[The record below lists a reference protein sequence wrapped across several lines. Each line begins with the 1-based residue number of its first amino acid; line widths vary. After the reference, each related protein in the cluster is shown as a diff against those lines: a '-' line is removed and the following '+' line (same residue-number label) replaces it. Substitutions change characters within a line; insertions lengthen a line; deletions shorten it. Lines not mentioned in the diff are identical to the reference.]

1 MSLRLICGR
10 SGTGKSEFCLNEVIE
25 RLEDNNKI
33 YIITPEQFS
42 YSVEKKLIEKTKS
55 GAIINAEVLTFK
67 RMAYRVKNEVG
78 GVIDT
83 NLSKSGKAMLIYSIL
98 LDNRNNLKFLGK
110 SEQNVD
116 LVETAITEFKK
127 HNVTLENLKNIIEN
141 EQDRYLKEKLKDLY
155 CMYENFEQ
163 RIKDR
168 YIDENDML
176 TILANNLDDT
186 NMFNDCIIY
195 IDEFT
200 GFTKQ
205 EYKIIEKLIKVVKQM
220 NITITTDNLDM
231 GTNSDTDIF
240 YSNKQTAD
248 KLLYIARSNYID
260 CEKTVFLNEMHRF
273 KSEEL
278 KHIQK
283 NIYKIPYKIY
293 EKDVKNLNLFL
304 ATNSYSEIENVAKQI
319 VKLVKNN
326 NYRYR
331 DISVITK
338 NLDTYSSLV
347 KSIFASYKIPVFID
361 EKRDLSQNMFIKY
374 IISILDVYSK
384 NWSYDSIMNYI
395 KSYYLNI
402 DNDEIYIFEDYC
414 RKWGIK
420 GAKWYKGDWYFGDET
435 EENKE
440 QLERIKELRIK
451 IITPLIKFKEN
462 IKNNRTISE
471 ITKGLYNFLI
481 ENKVDETLIL
491 KKEKLEKY
499 GYIEIAKEQELA
511 WNIIIEV
518 LDELNMIFGEEKVSF
533 EKYINL
539 LRIGLNSSGLG
550 IIPQTQDQVILGDI
564 ERSRTHKVKAIF
576 ILGMND
582 GVFPTVHKEEGFLGD
597 KDRSALKEKGIELA
611 KGSLEALYEDNFSI
625 YKALTI
631 AEEKIFL
638 SYTSTS
644 SDGGALRPSILLT
657 KIKKIFPKLKEKSDM
672 ISEEDEIIT
681 KNLTFD
687 ELISNL
693 AKFTQGEKINPIWFE
708 IYNFYNN
715 NDDWKNK
722 LEGAI
727 NALNYTNKPEKISK
741 ENIDKL
747 YGKTLNT
754 TVSRLEQYKACPF
767 SYYLKYSLKVHEKDT
782 FKIQVIDTGNFMHDV
797 IDEFFKTVR
806 EKELNIK
813 QLEEEQ
819 AYEIIEKIVEEKLSL
834 NKNYIFTST
843 DKYKV
848 LTRRLKRV
856 ILKSMKYIIESL
868 KESDFEVFGTE
879 LEFKKG
885 KAYDPITLNLKN
897 GKRVEITG
905 KIDRID
911 LAKNAEDNYIRIIDY
926 KSSVKNIDLNEV
938 VAGIQI
944 QLLTYLDATSKIEEM
959 MPAGVL
965 YFSLIDPVIKAD
977 KYMTNEQIEEEL
989 KKKFK
994 MNGLILADV
1003 KVVKM
1008 MDKKL
1013 DSGASNII
1021 PAYIDK
1027 EGNLSKKSNAV
1038 TKEQFEDLQKYT
1050 TKIIKEISEEILSG
1064 NINLEPYYN
1073 TKNKKTPCEYCE
1085 YKTICQFK
1093 AGTYGNNY
1101 NYIGKKEKQ
1110 EMLDEIKSRVE
1121 A

>member
-1 MSLRLICGR
+1 
-10 SGTGKSEFCLNEVIE
+10 
-25 RLEDNNKI
+25 
-33 YIITPEQFS
+33 
-42 YSVEKKLIEKTKS
+42 
-55 GAIINAEVLTFK
+55 
-67 RMAYRVKNEVG
+67 
-78 GVIDT
+78 
-83 NLSKSGKAMLIYSIL
+83 MLIYSIL
-98 LDNRNNLKFLGK
+98 LDNKNNLKFLGK
-110 SEQNVD
+110 SEQNVELLD
-116 LVETAITEFKK
+116 TAITEFKK
-127 HNVTLENLKNIIEN
+127 HNITLENLKNVTDN
-141 EQDRYLKEKLKDLY
+141 EEDRYLKEKLKDLCY
-155 CMYENFEQ
+155 VYEKFEQ

-168 YIDENDML
+168 YIDENDIL
-176 TILANNLDDT
+176 TILSNNLVHTD
-186 NMFNDCIIY
+186 MFKDCIIY

-205 EYKIIEKLIKVVKQM
+205 EYKIIEKLIKQVKQM

-231 GTNSDTDIF
+231 GTGPDTDIF
-240 YSNKQTAD
+240 HSNKQTAD
-248 KLLYIARSNYID
+248 KLLYIARSNEIS

-273 KSEEL
+273 KSDEL
-278 KHIQK
+278 KHMEQ
-283 NIYKIPYKIY
+283 NIYEIPYKIY
-293 EKDVKNLNLFL
+293 EKDVENLSLFL
-304 ATNSYSEIENVAKQI
+304 GNNTYSEIENVAKQI

-347 KSIFASYKIPVFID
+347 KAIFASYNIPVFID
-361 EKRDLSQNMFIKY
+361 EKKELSQNMFIKY

-402 DNDEIYIFEDYC
+402 DDDDIYIFEDYC

-420 GAKWYKGDWYFGDET
+420 GAKWYEGDWNFGVQTQED
-435 EENKE
+435 KE
-440 QLERIKELRIK
+440 QLERIKELRNK
-451 IITPLIKFKEN
+451 IVTPLLKFKEN
-462 IKNNRTISE
+462 IKANRTVSE

-481 ENKVDETLIL
+481 ENKIDETLML
-491 KKEKLEKY
+491 KKEKLEND
-499 GYIEIAKEQELA
+499 GYIELAKEQELA
-511 WNIIIEV
+511 WNIIIQV
-518 LDELNMIFGEEKVSF
+518 LDELNMLFGEEKISF
-533 EKYINL
+533 EKYISL

-550 IIPQTQDQVILGDI
+550 IIPQTQDQVIVGDI
-564 ERSRTHKVKAIF
+564 ERSRTHRVKAIF

-582 GVFPTVHKEEGFLGD
+582 GVFPSVRKEEGFLGD
-597 KDRSALKEKGIELA
+597 KDRELLKEKGIELA
-611 KGSLEALYEDNFSI
+611 KGSLESLYEDNFSI
-625 YKALTI
+625 YKALTT

-638 SYTSTS
+638 SYTSTNN
-644 SDGGALRPSILLT
+644 DGGALRPSILVT

-672 ISEEDEIIT
+672 LGEEDEIIT

-693 AKFTQGEKINPIWFE
+693 AKFKDGEKINQIWFE
-708 IYNFYNN
+708 IYNYYNN
-715 NDDWKNK
+715 SPYWKDK

-727 NALNYTNKPEKISK
+727 KALNYTNKPEKISK

-767 SYYLKYSLKVHEKDT
+767 SYYLKYGLKVQEKDD
-782 FKIQVIDTGNFMHDV
+782 FKVQMVDTGNFMHDV
-797 IDEFFKTVR
+797 IDEFFRTVR
-806 EKELNIK
+806 EMQLNIK
-813 QLEEEQ
+813 SLEDEQ
-819 AYEIIEKIVEEKLSL
+819 IEEIISQIIEEKLSL

-856 ILKSMKYIIESL
+856 ILKSMKYILESL

-885 KAYDPITLNLKN
+885 KDYEPITLQLED
-897 GKRVEITG
+897 GKKVEITG

-911 LAKNAEDNYIRIIDY
+911 LAKNEDGNYIRIIDY

-938 VAGIQI
+938 VAGLQI
-944 QLLTYLDATSKIEEM
+944 QLLTYLDATCKIEEM
-959 MPAGVL
+959 LPAGVL
-965 YFSLIDPVIKAD
+965 YFSLIDPVIKAN
-977 KYMTNEQIEEEL
+977 KYMTDEQIEQEL

-1008 MDKKL
+1008 LDKKL

-1073 TKNKKTPCEYCE
+1073 TKTKKTPCEYCD
-1085 YKTICQFK
+1085 YKIICQFK
-1093 AGTYGNNY
+1093 AGQYGNNY
-1101 NYIGKKEKQ
+1101 NYIGQKEKQ
-1110 EMLDEIKSRVE
+1110 EILDSIKS
-1121 A
+1121 

>member
-10 SGTGKSEFCLNEVIE
+10 SGTGKSEFCLNEVIDK
-25 RLEDNNKI
+25 LNDKNKI

-42 YSVEKKLIEKTKS
+42 YSVEKKLIEKTNS
-55 GAIINAEVLTFK
+55 GAIIGAEVLTFK
-67 RMAYRVKNEVG
+67 RMAYRVESEVG
-78 GVIDT
+78 GVTDI
-83 NLSKSGKAMLIYSIL
+83 NLSKSGKAMIIYNIL
-98 LDNRNNLKFLGK
+98 LDNKNRLRFIGK

-127 HNVTLENLKNIIEN
+127 HNITLENLKNVIDN
-141 EQDRYLKEKLKDLY
+141 EEDRYLKEKLKDLY
-155 CMYENFEQ
+155 CMYENFE
-163 RIKDR
+163 RKIEDR
-168 YIDENDML
+168 YIDENDIL
-176 TILANNLDDT
+176 TILANNLDNT
-186 NMFNDCIIY
+186 SMFDDCIIY

-205 EYKIIEKLIKVVKQM
+205 EYKIIEKLIKVAKQM
-220 NITITTDNLDM
+220 NITITTNDLDM
-231 GTNSDTDIF
+231 GTNPDTDIF
-240 YSNKQTAD
+240 YYNKQTAD
-248 KLLYIARSNYID
+248 KLLYIARNND
-260 CEKTVFLNEMHRF
+260 VNCEKTIFLEDMHRF
-273 KSEEL
+273 KNDEL
-278 KHIQK
+278 KHIEQ
-283 NIYKIPYKIY
+283 NIYSIPYKIY
-293 EKDVKNLNLFL
+293 DKDVSDLNLFL
-304 ATNSYSEIENVAKQI
+304 ASNSYSEIENVAKQI
-319 VKLVKNN
+319 IKLVKNN
-326 NYRYR
+326 DYRYR

-347 KSIFASYKIPVFID
+347 KAIFTSYDIPVFID
-361 EKRDLSQNMFIKY
+361 EKRNLSQNMFIKY

-395 KSYYLNI
+395 KSSYLNI
-402 DNDEIYIFEDYC
+402 DDDEIYIFEDYC

-420 GAKWYKGDWYFGDET
+420 GSKWYEGEWNFGDET
-435 EENKE
+435 EENKG
-440 QLERIKELRIK
+440 QLKRIRELRAE
-451 IITPLIKFKEN
+451 IIQPLLIFKEN

-471 ITKGLYNFLI
+471 ITKGLYSFLI
-481 ENKVDETLIL
+481 DNKIDETLNL
-491 KKEKLEKY
+491 KKEKLEQD
-499 GYIEIAKEQELA
+499 GYVELAKEQELA
-511 WNIIIEV
+511 WDIIIQV

-533 EKYINL
+533 DKYINL
-539 LRIGLNSSGLG
+539 LRIGLDSSGLG
-550 IIPQTQDQVILGDI
+550 IIPQTQDQVIVGDI

-597 KDRSALKEKGIELA
+597 EDRKTLKKKGIELA

-638 SYTSTS
+638 SYTSTNS
-644 SDGGALRPSILLT
+644 EGGALRPSVLVN
-657 KIKKIFPKLKEKSDM
+657 KIKKMFPNLKEKSDM
-672 ISEEDEIIT
+672 VEQEDEIIT
-681 KNLTFD
+681 KNSTF
-687 ELISNL
+687 ELLINNL
-693 AKFTQGEKINPIWFE
+693 SKFKEGEKIDKIWFE

-715 NDDWKNK
+715 NDEWKNK

-727 NALNYTNKPEKISK
+727 KALNYTNKPQKITK

-747 YGKTLNT
+747 YGRTLNT
-754 TVSRLEQYKACPF
+754 TVSRLEQYKSCPF
-767 SYYLKYSLKVHEKDT
+767 SYYLKYGLKVHEKDN
-782 FKIQVIDTGNFMHDV
+782 FKVQMVDTGNFMHDV
-797 IDEFFKTVR
+797 IDSFFKTVR
-806 EKELNIK
+806 EKELNVKEI
-813 QLEEEQ
+813 EEEQ
-819 AYEIIEKIVEEKLSL
+819 VYKIIEQIVEDKLSL

-848 LTRRLKRV
+848 LTTRLKRV
-856 ILKSMKYIIESL
+856 ILKSIKYIIESL

-885 KAYDPITLNLKN
+885 KTYEPITLNLEN
-897 GKRVEITG
+897 GKKVEITG

-911 LAKNAEDNYIRIIDY
+911 LAKNEDGKYIRIIDY

-938 VAGIQI
+938 VAGLQI
-944 QLLTYLDATSKIEEM
+944 QLLTYLDATCKIEEM
-959 MPAGVL
+959 MPAGIL

-977 KYMTNEQIEEEL
+977 KYMADEQIEEEL

-1013 DSGASNII
+1013 DSGASNLV

-1027 EGNLSKKSNAV
+1027 EGNLSKKSNAI
-1038 TKEQFEDLQKYT
+1038 TREQFEHLQKYT

-1064 NINLEPYYN
+1064 DISLEPYYN

-1101 NYIGKKEKQ
+1101 NYIGRNQKE
-1110 EMLDEIKSRVE
+1110 EILEKINKGKD
-1121 A
+1121 